1 MQTALSSSQF
11 SFQITF
17 LRHDSFDRLPLLPVL
32 LLLQIPLAQPRKK
45 AKADLSQKNLRFY
58 SLKQSADFVA
68 YLAAYMAGESVDR
81 LPYLPMLPLLQI
93 HLRQER
99 MHGLWTPGEEIVFT
113 A

>member
-45 AKADLSQKNLRFY
+45 AKAGLNQKTLEFY
-58 SLKQSADFVA
+58 SIKQSSN
-68 YLAAYMAGESVDR
+68 LAADWAACLAGESVDR
-81 LPYLPMLPLLQI
+81 LP
-93 HLRQER
+93 
-99 MHGLWTPGEEIVFT
+99 
-113 A
+113 

>member
-32 LLLQIPLAQPRKK
+32 LLLQIPLAQPRKGRFESEK
-45 AKADLSQKNLRFY
+45 LKFY
-58 SLKQSADFVA
+58 SLKQSADLVA

-81 LPYLPMLPLLQI
+81 LP
-93 HLRQER
+93 
-99 MHGLWTPGEEIVFT
+99 
-113 A
+113 